1 MNLQAT
7 TDTNPA
13 LKPFTA
19 YLTAQNYSKSTIV
32 SYTNTADKFIKW
44 CKRNHTTPK
53 EIDYKKSIKYIK
65 YLSRKAISKRTIN
78 SYLKAV
84 KIYFNY
90 LIDQS
95 ERTDNPIE
103 NTTIRGEKRTLNY
116 NLLSGDELE
125 DLYYSFESKNT
136 TDKRQILA
144 LQRDKIIIGLMI
156 YQGLNTTNLGNLK
169 LEHLAL
175 NKGKI
180 YVPRTRRSN
189 ARTLELKAWQIIGFM
204 NYINEVRPQLQ
215 KQLQNFSEQLFTSNA
230 RFNSIVYRIMMKLK
244 QINQKVNN
252 NKQIRASVI
261 TNWLGHYDLRKTQY
275 LAGHRYISSTERY
288 LQDDLENLHEMIN
301 NFHPIS

>member
-7 TDTNPA
+7 TDNNPT
-13 LKPFTA
+13 LKTFIN
-19 YLTAQNYSKSTIV
+19 YLQEQNYSKSTIK
-32 SYTNTADKFIKW
+32 SYTNTTDKFIKW
-44 CKRNHTTPK
+44 CKRNHTTPN
-53 EIDYKKSIKYIK
+53 EIDYKKSLKYIK
-65 YLSRKAISKRTIN
+65 YLSKKAISKRTIN
-78 SYLKAV
+78 YYLKAV

-90 LIDQS
+90 LIDQA

-103 NTTIRGEKRTLNY
+103 NTNIRGEKRTINY
-116 NLLSGDELE
+116 NLLDSDELE

-144 LQRDKIIIGLMI
+144 LQRDKIIIGLMV
-156 YQGLNTTNLGNLK
+156 YQGLNTTNLGSLK

-189 ARTLELKAWQIIGFM
+189 ARTLELKAWQIIAFI
-204 NYINEVRPQLQ
+204 NYITEVRPQLQ
-215 KQLQNFSEQLFTSNA
+215 KQLQNYSEQLFTSNA
-230 RFNSIVYRIMMKLK
+230 RFNSIIYRITVKLK
-244 QINQKVNN
+244 QINNKVSN

-261 TNWLGHYDLRKTQY
+261 TNWLKHYDLRKTQY
-275 LAGHRYISSTERY
+275 LAGHRYISSTEKY
-288 LQDDLENLHEMIN
+288 LQDDLENLHEIVN